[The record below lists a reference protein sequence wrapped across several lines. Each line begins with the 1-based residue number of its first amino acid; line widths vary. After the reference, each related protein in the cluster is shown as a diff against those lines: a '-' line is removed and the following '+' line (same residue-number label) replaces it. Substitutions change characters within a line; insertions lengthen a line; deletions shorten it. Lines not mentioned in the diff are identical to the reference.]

1 MTFDVCLPPFFRNE
15 FVIFFCQCPRCQN
28 VVLVTGTANFQT
40 HNLINFDGD
49 ITELGIGPISVS
61 PSNKPNA
68 PRHTPEDVERHFID
82 GIKILSV
89 DVSAAAGNC
98 FRTALEKATDHLL
111 RKSDEDSKVTAGSLH
126 DRIKLLKKKNL
137 ITPQL
142 IEWAEVIRSWGNMGT
157 HGDPEFTIEQA
168 HELKKFTEKFLEY
181 VFTMPEEV
189 KKAREKIESD

>member
-1 MTFDVCLPPFFRNE
+1 MTFDVCPSPFFRNG
-15 FVIFFCQCPRCQN
+15 FVIFFCQCPRCQD
-28 VVLVTGTANFQT
+28 VVVVTGKSNFQA

-49 ITELGIGPISVS
+49 IMELGIEPISVS
-61 PSNKPNA
+61 PSSKPSV

-82 GIKILSV
+82 GIRILSG
-89 DVSAAAGNC
+89 DVAAAAGNS

-111 RKSDEDSKVTAGSLH
+111 RKSDEDSKLTAGSLH

-137 ITPQL
+137 LTPQL
-142 IEWAEVIRSWGNMGT
+142 FDWAEIIRKWGNMGA
-157 HGDPEFTIEQA
+157 HGDSGFTMERA

-189 KKAREKIESD
+189 KRAQEKLESD